1 MTSSSVTAVLAASA
15 AAAAISSLDAD
26 GALPPA
32 ATAGTASRLV
42 HGKFR
47 FFHARVVG
55 TRRLGPSIVRVT
67 FGGEQLRDF
76 AGGGRDQSFSLF
88 LPRAGQQVPVVPTD
102 AGDDWFG
109 QWRAMGEDQR
119 AVMRSYTIRS
129 HDREHHEVDVD
140 FVLHGTA
147 SGASGSTGSAG
158 PASRWAAE
166 AVPGDRVVLLG
177 PADQDNRS
185 IGFQP
190 PADTDWVLIA
200 ADETALP
207 AAAAILEWLPEEMR
221 ARAWIEVPDLRDT
234 QELLSAAEAD
244 ITWLVRDPAQ
254 RPGALLAD
262 EIRDANFPDGAP
274 YAWLAGEAAM
284 IKTLR
289 RHLVGE
295 RGFDRRRVEFSGYW
309 RLGAT
314 EEDLRTEKIAAAAA
328 AAATAGPADAAL
340 PDAEPTAATA
350 TAGPADAEL
359 PDAATATAEPA
370 RAKPATADQQPGDAQ

>member
-1 MTSSSVTAVLAASA
+1 MTSSSVTAASSVTAVLAASA
-15 AAAAISSLDAD
+15 AAAAICSPD
-26 GALPPA
+26 GALPPT
-32 ATAGTASRLV
+32 ATAESASRLV

-47 FFHARVVG
+47 FFQARVVA

-88 LPRAGQQVPVVPTD
+88 LPQAGQQVPIVPTD

-109 QWRAMGEDQR
+109 QWRAMPQDQR

-140 FVLHGTA
+140 FVLHGT
-147 SGASGSTGSAG
+147 GSAGSAG

-166 AVPGDRVVLLG
+166 ATPGDRVVLLG

-207 AAAAILEWLPEEMR
+207 AAAAILEWLPQGIR
-221 ARAWIEVPDLRDT
+221 ARAWIEVPDLKDT

-254 RPGALLAD
+254 RPGALLAE
-262 EIRDANFPDGAP
+262 EIRDASLPDGAP
-274 YAWLAGEAAM
+274 YAWLAGESAM
-284 IKTLR
+284 VKTLR

-295 RGFDRRRVEFSGYW
+295 RGLDRRRVEFSGYW

-328 AAATAGPADAAL
+328 TAGPVDAGL
-340 PDAEPTAATA
+340 PDAEPAA
-350 TAGPADAEL
+350 
-359 PDAATATAEPA
+359 AAAEPA
-370 RAKPATADQQPGDAQ
+370 RTEPTTAGRQPGDAS